1 MSEGWYEGMDGEF
14 ARRLRAL
21 IEASQG
27 RVTVGSGYR
36 SIEEQTYLWN
46 KAVNDYGPEEAR
58 NWVAPP
64 GKSNH
69 NHGVAADL
77 DWMSDD
83 ALQWAH
89 DNAARYGLVFPMSWE
104 PWHIEPMGVREGT
117 YGVGGDVEA
126 YTTVPAGATD
136 PVDPINRQDLGYQL
150 ASLNSL
156 LMRPIDPSALQSGG
170 GVGEM
175 GAGVLN
181 GYGQSTTTALAAK
194 EA

>member
-1 MSEGWYEGMDGEF
+1 
-14 ARRLRAL
+14 
-21 IEASQG
+21 
-27 RVTVGSGYR
+27 
-36 SIEEQTYLWN
+36 
-46 KAVNDYGPEEAR
+46 
-58 NWVAPP
+58 
-64 GKSNH
+64 
-69 NHGVAADL
+69 
-77 DWMSDD
+77 
-83 ALQWAH
+83 
-89 DNAARYGLVFPMSWE
+89 
-104 PWHIEPMGVREGT
+104 
-117 YGVGGDVEA
+117 VGGDVEA

-156 LMRPIDPSALQSGG
+156 LMRPLDPSALQSGG